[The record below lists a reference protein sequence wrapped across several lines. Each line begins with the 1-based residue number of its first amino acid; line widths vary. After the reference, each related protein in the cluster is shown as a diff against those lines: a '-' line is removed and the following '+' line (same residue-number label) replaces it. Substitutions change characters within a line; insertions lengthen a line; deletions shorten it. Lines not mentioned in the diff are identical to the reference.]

1 MTVGHLAAAVSTEV
15 LKREMTGHQV
25 PTEELPM
32 AEAGTKLAVSSETP
46 RRDHQS
52 DGTALEPSV
61 QQTHESTLI

>member
-15 LKREMTGHQV
+15 LKREMMGHQV

-32 AEAGTKLAVSSETP
+32 AEAGTKLAERP
-46 RRDHQS
+46 RREHQS
-52 DGTALEPSV
+52 DGTALEPNV